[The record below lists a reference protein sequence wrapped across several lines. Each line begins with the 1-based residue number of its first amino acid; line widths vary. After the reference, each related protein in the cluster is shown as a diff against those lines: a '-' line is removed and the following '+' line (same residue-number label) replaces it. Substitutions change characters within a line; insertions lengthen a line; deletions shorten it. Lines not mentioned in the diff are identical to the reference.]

1 MEIFHCELGLLL
13 LSPRVSVSTSP
24 VPTAASSAHIEYVTP
39 PGSAPLDGTTSA
51 VVIADDGEVLAEAPM
66 DVPGATVEVIATP
79 SHNIVKPIKKR
90 GAPAYREQLLLR

>member
-1 MEIFHCELGLLL
+1 MSSALLL
-13 LSPRVSVSTSP
+13 IPCASASASP

-39 PGSAPLDGTTSA
+39 PGSTPLDGTTSA
-51 VVIADDGEVLAEAPM
+51 VVIADDGEVFAEAPM

-79 SHNIVKPIKKR
+79 SLSIARQKPSKKK